1 MRTLPLR
8 RLDSAKEGNRRTAEI
23 ERMTVG
29 RQDHLRRVGIENI
42 LVRSERLDQ
51 RGDLGRRL
59 VETPG
64 DQRKLLLGYE
74 RLVALNIDNDVEPLS
89 AKGLRLRGH
98 DRATPETG
106 DGPFDPFVVGSHI
119 AGIEKRSGLLI
130 HMSDHRLASQIGQ
143 RLAGE
148 TGRGIPSG
156 NQCKEFHSRSFDCAA
171 PQPP

>member
-1 MRTLPLR
+1 MLIVGMRTLPLR

-89 AKGLRLRGH
+89 AKGLRL
-98 DRATPETG
+98 
-106 DGPFDPFVVGSHI
+106 V
-119 AGIEKRSGLLI
+119 
-130 HMSDHRLASQIGQ
+130 
-143 RLAGE
+143 
-148 TGRGIPSG
+148 
-156 NQCKEFHSRSFDCAA
+156 
-171 PQPP
+171 